1 MPEAESVD
9 QSIEP
14 ILIEEEMT
22 DSFMQ
27 FALSVIVARALPDAR
42 DGLKPS
48 QRRILLAMN
57 DANLGPTSQ
66 HRKCAGICG
75 DTQSK
80 YHPHGGEIIYP
91 TLARMAQDFNMRYP
105 LVDPHGNFGSI
116 DGDPPGAMRYTE
128 ARLAH
133 TAVELLEEL
142 KLRTVDTQPN
152 YDDTLQEPVYLP
164 ARFPNLLANGAAG
177 IAVGMATNIP
187 PHNLNE
193 VVDACIAVLDDED
206 KKLRPGDLLKH
217 IHGPDFPT
225 AGMILGTRAIKEY
238 FETGRGSV
246 VMQGRATIEPIG
258 REKHAIIVTE
268 LPFQVAK
275 SALLEQIAGL
285 HEKRKLE
292 GLAAV
297 RDESDRKGMRVVI
310 ELRRD
315 ANPRVVL
322 NQLYKRTLLRS
333 SFAVNMLALIPMG
346 STLVPRRCTM
356 KELVDHYLTHRRDVV
371 TRRTRFLLQQAEERA
386 HIVQGLLK
394 AINVIDEVI
403 ALVRAS
409 ANRTEAREG
418 LMKKFGFSERQANAI
433 LDMQLGQ
440 LTRLSRIELESE
452 FKDLSGKIR
461 DCQDILGSEE
471 RKSEI
476 IKHELRE
483 AKRKLGDERRT
494 QIIPSEAE
502 DISIDDLIAQEDM
515 CVTITRDGY
524 VKRLPVDTYR
534 VQRRGG
540 RGVLALTKK
549 EEDSTQDI
557 FVATTHHLILLF
569 TNKGVIYRLKA
580 YEIPMASRQAK
591 GTPLINLVPLEQGE
605 RITAWVPVDSFD
617 KGGYLF
623 MVTSR
628 GYLKK
633 TALKEYDTSL
643 KARGIQAIRLE
654 PKDSL
659 QWVLWTDGKQ
669 DVICATRDGK
679 AIRFSEDDVRSMGRS
694 ARGVR
699 GPSLLKGDSLVSA
712 GVVGPDDKRDLLVV
726 CEYGL
731 GKRTP
736 LNEYRQI
743 GRTSQGVFTVQV
755 TERTGPVVGV
765 QVVDDDDEIMCIT
778 AQGIAIR
785 MPVKKIRVTGR
796 IAQGVRVV
804 ALGEGDAVQAVA
816 QVVKT
821 GEEEE

>member
-1 MPEAESVD
+1 MPEAEEIESR
-9 QSIEP
+9 IEP
-14 ILIEEEMT
+14 IPIEEEMT

-27 FALSVIVARALPDAR
+27 FALSVIVARALPDVR

-57 DANLGPTSQ
+57 DANLGPTAQ

-80 YHPHGGEIIYP
+80 YHPHGGEVIYP

-105 LVDPHGNFGSI
+105 LVDGHGNFGSV

-142 KLRTVDTQPN
+142 KFHTVDLQPN
-152 YDDTLQEPVYLP
+152 YDDTLQEAVYLP
-164 ARFPNLLANGAAG
+164 ARAPNLIANGASG

-187 PHNLNE
+187 PHNLGE
-193 VVDACIAVLDDED
+193 TVDACMAVLDDPE
-206 KKLRPGDLLKH
+206 LRPSDLLKH

-246 VMQGRATIEPIG
+246 IMQGRATIEPIG
-258 REKHAIIVTE
+258 RERHAIIVTE
-268 LPFQVAK
+268 LPYEVAK
-275 SALLEQIAGL
+275 STLLEQIAAL
-285 HEKRKLE
+285 YDKRKLE
-292 GLAAV
+292 GIAAV

-322 NQLYKRTLLRS
+322 NQLYKRTLLRT
-333 SFAVNMLALIPMG
+333 SFAVNMLALVPMG
-346 STLVPRRCTM
+346 NTLVPRRCSL
-356 KELVDHYLTHRRDVV
+356 KELIVHYLAHRRDVI

-394 AINVIDEVI
+394 AINVIDQVI

-409 ANRTEAREG
+409 ANRSEAREG
-418 LMKKFGFSERQANAI
+418 LMRKFRFSERQANAI

-452 FKDLSGKIR
+452 FKDLSEKITEYKS
-461 DCQDILGSEE
+461 ILGSED

-476 IKHELRE
+476 IKQELRDV
-483 AKRKLGDERRT
+483 KRRLGDERRT
-494 QIIPSEAE
+494 QIYPGEAE

-549 EEDSTQDI
+549 EEDSIQDI
-557 FVATTHHLILLF
+557 FVATTHHLILLV
-569 TNKGVIYRLKA
+569 TNRGVIYRLKA

-591 GTPLINLVPLEQGE
+591 GTPLINLVPLEPGE
-605 RITAWVPVDSFD
+605 RITAWVPVESFD

-623 MVTSR
+623 MVTTQ

-633 TALKEYDTSL
+633 TPLKDYDTPL
-643 KARGIQAIRLE
+643 KSRGIQAIRLE
-654 PKDSL
+654 KGDNL
-659 QWVLWTDGKQ
+659 QWVLWTDGKH
-669 DVICATRDGK
+669 DVVCATRDGK
-679 AIRFSEDDVRSMGRS
+679 AIRFSEQDVRPMGRS

-699 GPSLLKGDSLVSA
+699 GPTLRKGDSLVSVE
-712 GVVGPDDKRDLLVV
+712 VVDPKDKRDLLVV
-726 CEYGL
+726 CANGL

-736 LNEYRQI
+736 LEEYRQI
-743 GRTSQGVFTVQV
+743 GRISQGILTVQV

-765 QVVDDDDEIMCIT
+765 QVVDDEDEIMCIT

-796 IAQGVRVV
+796 IAQGVKVV
-804 ALGEGDAVQAVA
+804 SLDEGDSVKATAKVVQSGGN
-816 QVVKT
+816 
-821 GEEEE
+821 GED